1 MDNRLNS
8 LIERIVRDVINEA
21 GDLQPDNYVQDNA
34 LNKWRVLYNVI
45 TNLKNVME
53 ITYRDNNGKI
63 TGQLYQEIVDYIHTT
78 FSNMGIKM

>member
-1 MDNRLNS
+1 MKQTIYLT
-8 LIERIVRDVINEA
+8 EA
-21 GDLQPDNYVQDNA
+21 DLQPDNYVQNNA
-34 LNKWRVLYNVI
+34 LNKWRVLYNII

-63 TGQLYQEIVDYIHTT
+63 TGQLYQEIVNYIHTT